1 MLNTETTIHPAFQH
15 LGVTTENLD
24 GLIDWYQTVL
34 GMWVV
39 TRTDNP
45 AGAHDGPG
53 SLRVAW
59 LTNDEVNHRMGIIEM
74 PGLSADPDRARHHRL
89 QHVAFAYNS
98 LDDLL
103 GSYLRLKALGIMPV
117 LVTDAGSQT
126 AFYYEDPD
134 RNSIELNTL
143 NYGDHWSA
151 IEHMQ
156 NSPDFK
162 RQSLG
167 MFVDP
172 DKLVDARTAG
182 DSPWSIHKRA
192 WAASSSPKLP
202 MTSPH
207 SSECDRFHQVLRMEM
222 LMLLMTGANGKLG
235 RLIVEELLRR
245 APQSE
250 LAVSVRD
257 PAGAKD
263 LAERGVE
270 VRRGD

>member
-39 TRTDNP
+39 ARTDNP

-59 LTNDEVNHRMGIIEM
+59 LTNDEVNHRMGIIEL
-74 PGLSADPDRARHHRL
+74 PGLSADLDRARHHRL

-192 WAASSSPKLP
+192 WAGEFKPETPYDITA
-202 MTSPH
+202 
-207 SSECDRFHQVLRMEM
+207 
-222 LMLLMTGANGKLG
+222 LL
-235 RLIVEELLRR
+235 
-245 APQSE
+245 
-250 LAVSVRD
+250 
-257 PAGAKD
+257 
-263 LAERGVE
+263 
-270 VRRGD
+270 